1 MTSLNNALK
10 SEIARVSRKELKDE
24 LATLRKAS
32 SLHRSEIAALK
43 RELKS
48 LRSLVKLSERT
59 IRRAMPAPPAEP
71 IERPARGGGFNANA
85 LAAKRA
91 QLGLSQLDMAR
102 LLEASALSVSKW
114 ESGKV
119 QPRAAQLGR
128 ILAVQRLGKRAALA
142 QLAQQA
148 AG

>member
-24 LATLRKAS
+24 LATLRKVTA
-32 SLHRSEIAALK
+32 LHRSEIAALK
-43 RELKS
+43 RDLKS
-48 LRSLVKLSERT
+48 LRSQVKANERT
-59 IRRAMPAPPAEP
+59 VKRVMPTPPAEP
-71 IERPARGGGFNANA
+71 TERRTRGVDFNAEA
-85 LAAKRA
+85 LAAKRTK
-91 QLGLSQLDMAR
+91 LGLSQAEMAR

-128 ILAVQRLGKRAALA
+128 ILGVQRLGKREALA
-142 QLAQQA
+142 RLEQQA
-148 AG
+148 TR